1 MDAKNSTVIP
11 AVTSGENNI
20 FSSTTNAI
28 PEAGLEEKWYHPK
41 CHYIES
47 QLLEAE
53 LNFTGLYSSVTAAP
67 ARVQGKPTQIHSA
80 GPGQS
85 PAREISFAVPHTSLL
100 ALGPLPCSGAVH
112 LASSQS
118 CWDSAAQWDITHF
131 KQPRKL
137 RFHLICCSQ
146 ATRFLR

>member
-20 FSSTTNAI
+20 FSRTTNTI

-41 CHYIES
+41 CHYTES

-67 ARVQGKPTQIHSA
+67 ARVQGKPTQIHSQIHSLARALRGKSPLLCLTLPFLLWGLCPALELCIWLHPRAA
-80 GPGQS
+80 GILLPSGTS
-85 PAREISFAVPHTSLL
+85 PVSN
-100 ALGPLPCSGAVH
+100 
-112 LASSQS
+112 SQES
-118 CWDSAAQWDITHF
+118 
-131 KQPRKL
+131 
-137 RFHLICCSQ
+137 
-146 ATRFLR
+146 